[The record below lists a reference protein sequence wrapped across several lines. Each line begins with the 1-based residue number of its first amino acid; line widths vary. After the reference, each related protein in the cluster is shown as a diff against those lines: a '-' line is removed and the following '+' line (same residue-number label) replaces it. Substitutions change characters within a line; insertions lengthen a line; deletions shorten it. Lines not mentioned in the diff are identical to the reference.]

1 MEEIK
6 QLVYNYAKA
15 VHSQNEEEFK
25 ALWSSK
31 ENILISFANQFNG
44 TDAIYQDFL
53 IGGIQSHYESI
64 DLVVEKIDIR
74 MIDENKAIVVF
85 RYHTECIRRDTHEPY
100 GNQGLETQ
108 IVIKENNQWKLMHI
122 HYSKK

>member
-31 ENILISFANQFNG
+31 ENILISLANQFNG

-85 RYHTECIRRDTHEPY
+85 RYHAECIRRDTHEPY
-100 GNQGLETQ
+100 GIQGLETQ

-122 HYSKK
+122 HYSK

>member
-31 ENILISFANQFNG
+31 ENILISLANQFNG

-85 RYHTECIRRDTHEPY
+85 RSHTECIRRDTHEPY
-100 GNQGLETQ
+100 GIQGLETQ
-108 IVIKENNQWKLMHI
+108 IVI
-122 HYSKK
+122 

>member
-15 VHSQNEEEFK
+15 IHTQNEEEFK

-31 ENILISFANQFNG
+31 ENILISLANQFNG

-85 RYHTECIRRDTHEPY
+85 RYPTECIRRDTHEPY
-100 GNQGLETQ
+100 GIQGLETQ
-108 IVIKENNQWKLMHI
+108 IVITENNQWKLMNI

>member
-31 ENILISFANQFNG
+31 ENILISLANQFNG

-85 RYHTECIRRDTHEPY
+85 RYRTECIRRDTHEPY
-100 GNQGLETQ
+100 GIQGLETQ

>member
-1 MEEIK
+1 
-6 QLVYNYAKA
+6 
-15 VHSQNEEEFK
+15 
-25 ALWSSK
+25 
-31 ENILISFANQFNG
+31 
-44 TDAIYQDFL
+44 
-53 IGGIQSHYESI
+53 
-64 DLVVEKIDIR
+64 

-100 GNQGLETQ
+100 GIQGLETQ

>member
-6 QLVYNYAKA
+6 QLVYNYVKA

-31 ENILISFANQFNG
+31 ENILISLANQFNG

-53 IGGIQSHYESI
+53 IGGIQSHYES
-64 DLVVEKIDIR
+64 VS
-74 MIDENKAIVVF
+74 
-85 RYHTECIRRDTHEPY
+85 YTH
-100 GNQGLETQ
+100 LT
-108 IVIKENNQWKLMHI
+108 L
-122 HYSKK
+122 SL